1 MQNKNLWKF
10 IDLLY
15 GISIILLIA
24 TAIRT
29 LAYLIVGL
37 QTERIFRNDL
47 MILWIIIISVIIF
60 RNVAKAIIVKKTKI
74 KFEKN

>member
-47 MILWIIIISVIIF
+47 IILWIIIISIIIF
-60 RNVAKAIIVKKTKI
+60 RNVAKAIILKKN
-74 KFEKN
+74 KN

>member
-47 MILWIIIISVIIF
+47 IILWIIIISIIIF
-60 RNVAKAIIVKKTKI
+60 RNVAKAIILKKNKY
-74 KFEKN
+74 